1 MNKKRTLWILL
12 DLVFLIVF
20 NVVFFVAGGTD
31 HPASVWISY
40 GFIHFAYIMLLITP
54 FLIRKSTNT
63 AVLGFPLYSIPLYS
77 ISSAYFIVAFIV
89 GLVFIFTHPE
99 SYKAALI
106 VQVIIAGIYA
116 VMLISHMIA
125 NESTADSIERHEMEL
140 RYVRDASSKLKGIM
154 DSISDKQLRK
164 KVEKLYDLLHSSP
177 AKSNNSVRDYELTV
191 LELIDALE
199 GNIDRNDI
207 PAAETTI
214 SKIERNASERNRRL
228 KYGN

>member
-12 DLVFLIVF
+12 DLIFLIVF
-20 NVVFFVAGGTD
+20 NVVFFVAGGTE

-63 AVLGFPLYSIPLYS
+63 AVLGFPLYSI
-77 ISSAYFIVAFIV
+77 SSMYFIVDFMV
-89 GLVFIFTHPE
+89 GLVFIFAHPE
-99 SYKAALI
+99 SYRAALI

-140 RYVRDASSKLKGIM
+140 RYVKDASSKLKGIM

-199 GNIDRNDI
+199 GSIDRNDI
-207 PAAETTI
+207 QAAEAII
-214 SKIERNASERNRRL
+214 SKIERNANERNRYL
-228 KYGN
+228 KYRN